1 MASSVS
7 RNRKGPWLLLI
18 DGEHFLTSAPA
29 KAAYKKMEIE
39 VLKIPPRSPDCNP
52 IEKFWGWLRRELKT
66 RDLTDLQK
74 KRKPLGKT
82 AYRQRV
88 RAVLRQKKT
97 QEVAKRFAGDMVRVC
112 KAVVKAKGRA
122 VKG

>member
-1 MASSVS
+1 M
-7 RNRKGPWLLLI
+7 G
-18 DGEHFLTSAPA
+18 
-29 KAAYKKMEIE
+29 IE
-39 VLKIPPRSPDCNP
+39 VLKIPRRSPDCNP
-52 IEKFWGWLRRELKT
+52 IEKFWGWLRRELKA

>member
-1 MASSVS
+1 MNIHIRS
-7 RNRKGPWLLLI
+7 RREAL
-18 DGEHFLTSAPA
+18 S
-29 KAAYKKMEIE
+29 
-39 VLKIPPRSPDCNP
+39 CNP

-66 RDLTDLQK
+66 RDLMDLQK

-82 AYRQRV
+82 AYRQQA